1 MTDRR
6 RIGVIVRGSL
16 TEGLEMR
23 LDAAQSVEDV
33 RAGKFIVIE
42 GEKSAF
48 FCMIIDVRLDATNP
62 AILVDP
68 PAEPDDEGD
77 ALMRQVLHGTS
88 TYGTVMLKPMLMLPG
103 RASEGLARA
112 GDEGASGGSVEGAS
126 EEGFTGSRPLRKAT
140 PTPPAQVPGF
150 ARGSDRGESGGQ
162 SGPSGDFRGPL
173 APPTQIVKTIPRHF
187 SIVAEATEAD
197 VNLVFGSERED
208 RRYYHIGRP
217 LDMDTPV
224 CLDLDRFVERSNGIF
239 GRTGTGK
246 TFLTRLLLS
255 GLVKSGKAVT
265 LIFDMHSEYG
275 WGAVKEEAGGGRS
288 EVKGLRQL
296 FGASRVAVF
305 TLDPESSRR
314 RRAAADFVVR
324 IPYRQVEVE
333 DILPLADELN
343 LNQTAADSLYI
354 IQSYH
359 GEDWLAW
366 LLDLKPTE
374 VREEAERIGAHAESL
389 AALRRKLKRLE
400 KFDFLVRETADDA
413 VERMMEALDRGQ
425 HVVLEF
431 GTQTSLL
438 CYMLVANILTREI
451 RDRYVTKTDR
461 YLATKR
467 VEDQP
472 RPLVITIE
480 EAHKFLNPAAAR
492 QTIFGTIARELR
504 KYFVSLLVVDQRPSG
519 IDDEVL
525 SQLGT
530 RVTALLSDEKD
541 IAAVLTGVS
550 NAAWLRSVLAALD
563 TKQQA
568 LLMGHAVPMPVVIR
582 TRDYDST
589 FYKAMGAED
598 DLPKGVRAARD
609 VDDLFGS
616 R

>member
-1 MTDRR
+1 MTERR

-23 LDAAQSVEDV
+23 LDGGESVEDV
-33 RAGKFIVIE
+33 RAGKFVVIE

-48 FCMIIDVRLDATNP
+48 FCMITDVRLDATNP

-68 PAEPDDEGD
+68 PAGQDDEGD
-77 ALMRQVLHGTS
+77 LLMRQVLSGTS

-103 RASEGLARA
+103 S
-112 GDEGASGGSVEGAS
+112 GATE
-126 EEGFTGSRPLRKAT
+126 
-140 PTPPAQVPGF
+140 GF
-150 ARGSDRGESGGQ
+150 ARGSERGVSGGASPASPGSRGDRGLSGGQ
-162 SGPSGDFRGPL
+162 GEAWPPDSMP
-173 APPTQIVKTIPRHF
+173 APPTQIVKTVPRHF
-187 SIVAEATEAD
+187 SVVQEATEAD
-197 VNLVFGSERED
+197 VNLVFGSEKQD
-208 RRYYHIGRP
+208 RRYYNIGRP
-217 LDMDTPV
+217 LDMETPV

-265 LIFDMHSEYG
+265 LVFDMHSEYG
-275 WGAVKEEAGGGRS
+275 WGARREGDHTEA
-288 EVKGLRQL
+288 KGLRQI

-305 TLDPESSRR
+305 SLDPESSRR
-314 RRAAADFVVR
+314 RGISPDVEVR
-324 IPYRQVEVE
+324 IPYDKIEVE

-359 GEDWLAW
+359 GSGWLAW

-374 VREEAERIGAHAESL
+374 VKEEAANIGAHAESL
-389 AALRRKLKRLE
+389 AALHRKLKRLE
-400 KFDFLVRETADDA
+400 RFDFLVRNTRDDA
-413 VERMMEALDRGQ
+413 VQRMMEALDRGQ

-431 GTQTSLL
+431 GTRTDMLV
-438 CYMLVANILTREI
+438 YMLVANILTREI
-451 RDRYVTKTDR
+451 RDRYVKKTET
-461 YLATKR
+461 YLATKK
-467 VEDQP
+467 EQDKP

-550 NAAWLRSVLAALD
+550 NAQWLRSVLASLD
-563 TKQQA
+563 TRQQA

-582 TRDYDST
+582 TRDYDGV

-598 DLPKGVRAARD
+598 EEPGKGSRGARAI
-609 VDDLFGS
+609 DDLFGS